1 MLWRTVA
8 AENLLKGAK
17 TQVDE
22 RLLIEAAKRDP
33 RRFADLYE
41 INFDRVYAFVARRV
55 GNREEAQDLTSEVFH
70 QALAGL
76 ERFEWRGV
84 PFAAWLYRIAT
95 NAITDR
101 WQRLSRERGIPLR
114 GDPPVEDANL
124 DDVGERAAIYRLVR
138 SLPSDQQRVVE
149 MRFAK
154 EMSIH
159 EIAKELGRTDGAVK
173 QLQFRALQNLRGRWG
188 KPMGE
193 ANG

>member
-1 MLWRTVA
+1 
-8 AENLLKGAK
+8 
-17 TQVDE
+17 
-22 RLLIEAAKRDP
+22 
-33 RRFADLYE
+33 
-41 INFDRVYAFVARRV
+41 VYAFIARRV

-70 QALAGL
+70 QALASL

-84 PFAAWLYRIAT
+84 PFAAWLYRIAA
-95 NAITDR
+95 NAIADH
-101 WQRLSRERGIPLR
+101 WQHLAKERGVPTR
-114 GDPPVEDANL
+114 SDPQADDANP
-124 DDVGERAAIYRLVR
+124 DDVEERAAIYRLVR
-138 SLPSDQQRVVE
+138 SLPADQQRVIE

-159 EIAKELGRTDGAVK
+159 EIAKELGRTEGAVK